1 MIENEHGEVQL
12 WEKPI
17 ARVSIEAQNYE
28 ENKTPHH
35 QCLEMVIGSGKKTSQ
50 PRMDLHLLWIFIWQC
65 DKMDNKQ

>member
-17 ARVSIEAQNYE
+17 ARVPIEAQNYE

-35 QCLEMVIGSGKKTSQ
+35 QCSLVPARRHHSLGWISTSYGSSFGSAG
-50 PRMDLHLLWIFIWQC
+50 DG
-65 DKMDNKQ
+65 

>member
-17 ARVSIEAQNYE
+17 ARVPIEAQNYE

-35 QCLEMVIGSGKKTSQ
+35 QCLLVVIGSGKKTSA
-50 PRMDLHLLWIFIWQC
+50 
-65 DKMDNKQ
+65 